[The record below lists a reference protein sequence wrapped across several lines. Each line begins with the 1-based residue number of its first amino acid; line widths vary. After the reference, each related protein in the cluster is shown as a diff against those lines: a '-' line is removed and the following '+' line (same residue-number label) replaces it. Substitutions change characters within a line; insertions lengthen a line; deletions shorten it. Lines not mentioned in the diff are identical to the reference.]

1 MEKMYQFKQKWKGS
15 GEPVRSIEESLDDF
29 TRNNPCQVEDPVKAV
44 EEAGHGE
51 FLRATHEILI
61 ERRDPKKH
69 LVLLYG
75 KRNSGKSTFM
85 KMFRD
90 ILSC

>member
-15 GEPVRSIEESLDDF
+15 GEPVYTIEETLTSF

-51 FLRATHEILI
+51 FLKATHEILI
-61 ERRDPKKH
+61 ERKDPKKH

-75 KRNSGKSTFM
+75 KRNAGKSTFM
-85 KMFRD
+85 KMFQD
-90 ILSC
+90 VLSC